1 MLATVYSRTS
11 FGMEAPEV
19 TIDVHLSAG
28 LPYWSMVG
36 LPEVAVKESRDR
48 VRSAVINCG
57 FEWPPGRIT
66 VNLAPADLPKEGG
79 RFDLPIALCLLA
91 ADGRLP
97 FSRLGR
103 YEFYGELALGG
114 NLRGVRGVLPAVVRA
129 ARELRPVMLPRA
141 NASEAQV
148 VAGAH
153 VVAAANLTEV
163 IAHLR
168 GERPLPCVERKCTA
182 CAEIEYPDLADV
194 RGQWQACRALE
205 IAAAGG
211 HSVLLV
217 GPPGAGKSL
226 LAHRLP
232 GILPALSSDEALET
246 AVVASASFGG
256 FRPETWGLRP
266 FRAPHHTSSAI
277 ALVGGGSPP
286 APGEISLAHHGV
298 LFLDELAEFDREA
311 LEALR
316 EPLEEGRVVISRAA
330 RQAQFPARFQLIA
343 AMNPCPCGYF
353 GDVSGRCRCGHRR
366 IERYHARVSGPLMDR
381 MDLHVRI
388 APVDLAASEPSTA
401 RGEGSAVVVRR
412 VALAREVQ
420 RERQGVLNAEL
431 DIAGIDRWCPLS
443 AGGRETLRR
452 ESQRLMLSGRAYHR
466 VLRVARTIADL
477 RAVECISA
485 AHVHE
490 AAAFRAMDCLTVAAV
505 GQRGTAGAREGVA
518 QVTASRFDEAHGSRS
533 PQ

>member
-1 MLATVYSRTS
+1 MLATVYSRAP

-48 VRSAVINCG
+48 VRSAVVNSG

-79 RFDLPIALCLLA
+79 RFDLPIALGVLA
-91 ADGRLP
+91 ADGRLA
-97 FSRLGR
+97 SVNLSR
-103 YEFYGELALGG
+103 YEFYGELALGAQ
-114 NLRGVRGVLPAVVRA
+114 LRGVTGLLPAIVRA
-129 ARELRPVMLPRA
+129 TQERRPVILPPA
-141 NASEAQV
+141 NVREARL
-148 VAGAH
+148 VAGAG
-153 VVAAANLTEV
+153 VVAAANLSEV
-163 IAHLR
+163 VAHLR
-168 GERPLPCVERKCTA
+168 GERPLPVLQGERPVSSSD
-182 CAEIEYPDLADV
+182 EYPDLADV
-194 RGQWQACRALE
+194 RGQSEACRALE

-232 GILPALSSDEALET
+232 GLLPPLTAQEALE
-246 AVVASASFGG
+246 AAIVGSASRGG
-256 FRPETWGLRP
+256 FQQAAWGRRPL
-266 FRAPHHTSSAI
+266 RAPHHTSSAV

-298 LFLDELAEFDREA
+298 LFLDELPQFDREA

-316 EPLEEGRVVISRAA
+316 EPLEAGKVVISRAA

-353 GDVSGRCRCGHRR
+353 GDGTERCLCGRARV
-366 IERYHARVSGPLMDR
+366 ERYHARLSGPLRDR
-381 MDLHVRI
+381 MDLHVWVG
-388 APVDLAASEPSTA
+388 PVDLAAQGPQLA
-401 RGEGSAVVVRR
+401 RGQASAVVARR
-412 VALAREVQ
+412 VAAAREIQRRRQGMLNAALEGAGLERSCPMSGEAREV
-420 RERQGVLNAEL
+420 
-431 DIAGIDRWCPLS
+431 
-443 AGGRETLRR
+443 LRR
-452 ESQRLMLSGRAYHR
+452 ESRRLTLSGRAYHR

-477 RAVECISA
+477 EGVDGVTA
-485 AHVHE
+485 AHVCE
-490 AAAFRAMDCLTVAAV
+490 AVVFRGADRVLVRDPTRARRRAPRAAAPHRTGGRAQD
-505 GQRGTAGAREGVA
+505 RIR
-518 QVTASRFDEAHGSRS
+518 RR
-533 PQ
+533 